1 MRCRRT
7 EATSRGFTLI
17 EMIGALALAAIGL
30 VILLQVLR
38 ETTELDLHAEGA
50 TGAALR
56 ARSLLAEVG
65 GPIPLKP
72 GAYQGHTQ
80 QGYTWRMTIAPWH
93 ASEAPGLNVA
103 QVGSP
108 LLDIRLQLLWHGHRA
123 QFETLRPA
131 PPRRGMLPSP

>member
-7 EATSRGFTLI
+7 ETPTRGFTLI

-65 GPIPLKP
+65 GPIPLAP
-72 GAYQGHTQ
+72 GTYQGRTR
-80 QGYTWRMTIAPWH
+80 QGYAWQMTIAPWH
-93 ASEAPGLNVA
+93 ASGATGSHFAP
-103 QVGSP
+103 VGSP
-108 LLDIRLQLLWHGHRA
+108 LLDIRLRLLWQGHDA
-123 QFETLRPA
+123 WFETLRPT
-131 PPRRGMLPSP
+131 PPRHIMLPPP

>member
-7 EATSRGFTLI
+7 ETRVRGFTLI

-72 GAYQGHTQ
+72 GGYQGQTK
-80 QGYTWRMTIAPWH
+80 QGYAWQMSIAPWH
-93 ASEAPGLNVA
+93 ASEDPGLNIA
-103 QVGSP
+103 QAGSP
-108 LLDIRLQLLWHGHRA
+108 LLDIRLQLHWQDHRA
-123 QFETLRPA
+123 QFETLRSVPPLNVAPPA
-131 PPRRGMLPSP
+131 P

>member
-1 MRCRRT
+1 MRYQHTEVRT
-7 EATSRGFTLI
+7 RGFTLI

-72 GAYQGHTQ
+72 GAYQGQTQ
-80 QGYTWRMTIAPWH
+80 QGYAWQMTIAPWY
-93 ASEAPGLNVA
+93 ASEDPGLNFA
-103 QVGSP
+103 QGGSP
-108 LLDIRLQLLWHGHRA
+108 LLAIRLQLHWHGHHA

-131 PPRRGMLPSP
+131 PPLTAAPPAP

>member
-7 EATSRGFTLI
+7 EAPARGFTLI

-72 GAYQGHTQ
+72 GTYQGQTQ
-80 QGYTWRMTIAPWH
+80 QGYAWQMSIAPWRD
-93 ASEAPGLNVA
+93 SEIPARATPA
-103 QVGSP
+103 AAT
-108 LLDIRLQLLWHGHRA
+108 LLEVRLQMFWRGHRA
-123 QFETLRPA
+123 IFETLRAEPASGDGSPA
-131 PPRRGMLPSP
+131 P